1 VSLNTSAT
9 AIAVSALVNN
19 ITFEDTDTDNP
30 TQGARTVRFMVSNG
44 DGAFDYTGDVDPSMG
59 ISLFPEDVT
68 EPDKLIGSASY
79 AMHEAKRVAGKNNF
93 RFSSSEIETQYDS
106 GRVSLCFGKSGS
118 GLDTST
124 ATFVILLATYFWWN
138 GSFTVCYP
146 AIKPYK
152 IFTSKCLQIT

>member
-30 TQGARTVRFMVSNG
+30 TQSARTVRFMVSNG
-44 DGAFDYTGDVDPSMG
+44 DGAFDYTGDLDPSMG

-68 EPDKLIGSASY
+68 EPDKLIGGASC

-93 RFSSSEIETQYDS
+93 Q
-106 GRVSLCFGKSGS
+106 
-118 GLDTST
+118 
-124 ATFVILLATYFWWN
+124 
-138 GSFTVCYP
+138 
-146 AIKPYK
+146 
-152 IFTSKCLQIT
+152 IFFI